1 MGILKIT
8 DLLHDEIRRSSRA
21 MSRSI
26 NAQAEF
32 WIKIG
37 RLSELYPTLTYQ
49 EILRE
54 HLLANDSVHIS
65 ISNSE
70 ETLSEQS

>member
-8 DLLHDEIRRSSRA
+8 DLLHDEIRKSSKA

-37 RLSELYPTLTYQ
+37 RLSELHPTLTYQ

-54 HLLANDSVHIS
+54 HLLAGES
-65 ISNSE
+65 IE
-70 ETLSEQS
+70 AELSKAKSSKLNKL

>member
-8 DLLHDEIRRSSRA
+8 DILHDEIRKSSKA

-32 WIKIG
+32 WIKVG
-37 RLSELYPTLTYQ
+37 RLSELHPTLTYQ

-54 HLLANDSVHIS
+54 HLLTAKPV
-65 ISNSE
+65 E
-70 ETLSEQS
+70 AVAPKERQT